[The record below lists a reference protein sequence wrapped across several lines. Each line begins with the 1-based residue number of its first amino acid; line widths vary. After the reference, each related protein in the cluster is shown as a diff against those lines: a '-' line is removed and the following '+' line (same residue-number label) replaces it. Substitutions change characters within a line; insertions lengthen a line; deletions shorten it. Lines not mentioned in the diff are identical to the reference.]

1 MAYGILGVSPDM
13 IAQQQRIRGLPSDPK
28 ETLLAKYLVQ
38 LAQQNKVGT
47 PEYYMAAGEFQN
59 RQKMRQEQAAKAQN
73 PPPVVAEITAQA
85 AQKAMPP
92 VVAAPIDRGV
102 AALPAQN
109 VGEYALGGI
118 VSFEDGGE
126 VERFQN
132 QGLVRDPYN
141 YRAFSSPYAMTE
153 EERKELEKAKSLG
166 FIDSL
171 RYTFNRLNPFG
182 GPSLQE
188 VVSGQPLRSVET
200 TTPVQVAD
208 MIPVNAPMTQ
218 GDLRKQEKGQYHPS
232 MPATTPPYV
241 PKSMQPEV
249 EKRPE
254 AGLPAMDAALKEA
267 EKQTSGQSLTAAERV
282 QQMQDYMKAA
292 GYDEKFFEKQRA
304 DIEKQKGET
313 KADRQEAINMRLIE
327 AGLGILGGE
336 SPYAFANIGKG
347 ASPAL
352 KGLQEDFKDI
362 KKLTREYDKAIR
374 DVNTAEQ
381 TNKREMGLAALKRAD
396 DIDKEIRDRKFDMA
410 KTIYSGKVQMT
421 IAQMP
426 GAQERLIERAMKDP
440 EGFGATA
447 EKFVGRAKS
456 DPMADVVE
464 YYAKNPAALEM
475 LKIENPNLYNAIKAR
490 MGTMAVPSVSS
501 APTGRV
507 RE

>member
-13 IAQQQRIRGLPSDPK
+13 IAQQQRIRGLPSDPE

-47 PEYYMAAGEFQN
+47 PEYYMAAGEFQD

-126 VERFQN
+126 VQRFQN

-200 TTPVQVAD
+200 TTPVQVAQMAPVTTSISD
-208 MIPVNAPMTQ
+208 VNKMIPGEMALRSAPA
-218 GDLRKQEKGQYHPS
+218 LREPYIPEYLKETA
-232 MPATTPPYV
+232 PAA
-241 PKSMQPEV
+241 
-249 EKRPE
+249 
-254 AGLPAMDAALKEA
+254 AGLPSIASMYKEA
-267 EKQTSGQSLTAAERV
+267 QREAGVPSEGAKQKTAQELVDERKEF
-282 QQMQDYMKAA
+282 MKAA
-292 GYDEKFFEKQRA
+292 GYDEQFFEKQRA

-313 KADRQEAINMRLIE
+313 KADKQDAMDMRLIE

-336 SPYAFANIGKG
+336 SPYAFVNIGKG

-362 KKLTREYDKAIR
+362 RKLTRDYDKAIR
-374 DVNTAEQ
+374 DINVAEQ
-381 TNKREMGLAALKRAD
+381 TSNRELGLSALQRRDSLAD
-396 DIDKEIRDRKFDMA
+396 KIEERKFDMA
-410 KTIYSGKVQMT
+410 KTLFSGRVQMA
-421 IAQMP
+421 IAQQP
-426 GAQERLIERAMKDP
+426 GAQERLIDRAMRDP
-440 EGFGATA
+440 KFASMA
-447 EKFVGRAKS
+447 EKFIGRSGSGEAAQRARAFDTWSK
-456 DPMADVVE
+456 DPGLRDQYPE
-464 YYAKNPAALEM
+464 FEDYYR
-475 LKIENPNLYNAIKAR
+475 LK
-490 MGTMAVPSVSS
+490 GGSS
-501 APTGRV
+501 GFTLLGK
-507 RE
+507 E